1 MTDQEKFITQFNNC
15 FVEYKKYKKDY
26 LLVSLLH
33 YQFKKENPE
42 FSKDL
47 LDSKL
52 KILINT
58 YRVKRNKNFDHEKYS
73 ACNFIWEN
81 LNQYITNVF
90 ALVSEKKLKDTYL
103 EDFDKQY
110 LDDIENILDDL
121 NIGINTNSSKN
132 IQKIINKLKN

>member
-1 MTDQEKFITQFNNC
+1 MTDQEKFITQFNDC

-33 YQFKKENPE
+33 YQFKKENPDV
-42 FSKDL
+42 SKDL

-58 YRVKRNKNFDHEKYS
+58 YRVKRNKNFDPERYS

-81 LNQYITNVF
+81 LNQYLTNVF

-110 LDDIENILDDL
+110 LEDIENILDEL
-121 NIGINTNSSKN
+121 NIGINTNSSKK
-132 IQKIINKLKN
+132 IQNIINKLNN